1 MSLTA
6 VLLTIGIAAPGL
18 ASLLALI
25 PGARGATRH
34 LGVIGA
40 AFGVSAALALATL
53 VGVRGQAT
61 TMRIGMDDGLWF
73 GATADRLTVLLLLLV
88 SFVNT
93 VVQVFARRQLLGD
106 DSAARFVIRSGLLI
120 SATAVM
126 VTSASVITLAAG
138 WTASGLALVG
148 LVSMHWPQ
156 PAARDAARHTARM
169 IVIGDTALWVAV
181 ALHLAHGGTQD
192 IGTLSAAP
200 DAGPVTGAVI
210 AVLLVIAAAARCA
223 QLPFHRWLSASLAT
237 PTPVSAILHAGVV
250 NAGGILLVRLYPLVG
265 ASLWA
270 TGLTFAVAA
279 IGTVYATLIMLARPD
294 IKGALVYSTIAQMAF
309 LLLACSLGLLAA
321 AISHLIAHGM
331 FKSTLFLGSTS
342 TVGAHVRHEDE
353 PALTPVSRAR
363 LVALGALSITVAA
376 ASVAV
381 FATLLRPESHASGA
395 VLMAFAAL
403 TAASAG
409 WGWIRRRPTGP
420 GIAILLIAVPLM
432 AGAYLTILTAITR
445 FLGQDLA
452 PMGAAAAPA
461 WAFAALL
468 MVLVAAWCAPS
479 LARRFP
485 RAAAWLYAHVL
496 AAGQPIR
503 FQPRAMTAPRTMP
516 YPHPHGVVPIPRV
529 GRPLLVNTP
538 EPVSEGVRL

>member
-6 VLLTIGIAAPGL
+6 VLLTIGIAAPGF
-18 ASLLALI
+18 ASLLALL
-25 PGARGATRH
+25 PGVRRAIRH

-40 AFGVSAALALATL
+40 AFGLTAALALAIL
-53 VGVRGQAT
+53 VGVSGQAT
-61 TMRIGMDDGLWF
+61 TIRLGADDGLWF
-73 GATADRLTVLLLLLV
+73 GVTADRLTVLLLLLV

-106 DSAARFVIRSGLLI
+106 DSAAQFVIRSGLLI
-120 SATAVM
+120 SATAAM

-138 WTASGLALVG
+138 WTASGLALIA

-169 IVIGDTALWVAV
+169 ILIGDTALWVAV
-181 ALHLAHGGTQD
+181 VLHLTHGGTQD
-192 IGTLSAAP
+192 ISALSPAP
-200 DAGPVTGAVI
+200 DAGPVTGTVI
-210 AVLLVIAAAARCA
+210 AVLLVVAAAARCA
-223 QLPFHRWLSASLAT
+223 QLPFHRWLSASLVA

-265 ASLWA
+265 ATWWA
-270 TGLTFAVAA
+270 TGVTFAVAA
-279 IGTVYATLIMLARPD
+279 VGTVYATLIMLARPD

-342 TVGAHVRHEDE
+342 TVGSHVRHEDE
-353 PALTPVSRAR
+353 PALAPLSRIR
-363 LVALGALSITVAA
+363 LVALGVLSITVAA
-376 ASVAV
+376 ASVAALAGV
-381 FATLLRPESHASGA
+381 LRPESHASGA

-409 WGWIRRRPTGP
+409 WGWIRRKPTGS
-420 GIAILLIAVPLM
+420 GVAILLVAVPLM

-445 FLGQDLA
+445 FLDQDLA
-452 PMGAAAAPA
+452 PMGVAAAPA

-468 MVLVAAWCAPS
+468 VVLVAVWFAPS
-479 LARRFP
+479 QARRFP
-485 RAAAWLYAHVL
+485 RAAAWLYAHAL

-503 FQPRAMTAPRTMP
+503 FQPRAMTAPHTMP
-516 YPHPHGVVPIPRV
+516 YPHLHGVVPVPHV
-529 GRPLLVNTP
+529 GRPLVAMP
-538 EPVSEGVRL
+538 EPASEGVRL